1 MSETKKTEK
10 SPLKATNYLFY
21 YLWHIVLE
29 SQNKIDDAMRAHD
42 IRAPSWRVIMI
53 LHEHGSMTISE
64 ISKDVLLENS
74 RLSRIAQNLEEK
86 GIVQRA
92 KCTDDQRYTRL
103 QLTKKGRQIF
113 EDLAPIAERQLE
125 STLHG
130 FSSQERKQLDQMVR
144 RLKDNTYRSPFALP

>member
-1 MSETKKTEK
+1 MPKSKATAK

-53 LHEHGSMTISE
+53 LHERESMTISE
-64 ISKDVLLENS
+64 IAKAVLLENS
-74 RLSRIAQNLEEK
+74 RLSHIAQNLEKK
-86 GIVQRA
+86 GIVQRT

-103 QLTKKGRQIF
+103 ELTKKGQQIF

-125 STLHG
+125 STLQG
-130 FSSQERKQLDQMVR
+130 FSPEERKQLDQMVR
-144 RLKDNTYRSPFALP
+144 RMKDNTYRSPFARP